1 MTTIAIVD
9 DQTLVRSGLRSIL
22 EKQPDFEIVGEAGD
36 GAAAIEICRV
46 LRPDIVLM
54 DIRMPGL
61 DGLEATRQ
69 LLAGPS
75 PAPCILVIT
84 TFDLDEYV
92 YKALKAGASGFLL
105 KDASPEQLVAAI
117 RAVAAG
123 DAPLAPQVTRRL
135 IEHYVTRPRP
145 EEGTYPVLNDLT
157 PRETDVLRAVAGG
170 LSNAEIARRLYLSE
184 ATVKAHITRLLSK
197 LGVRDRLQAAVFAYE
212 SGLVQPGATPD
223 AFAG

>member
-36 GAAAIEICRV
+36 GAAAIEVCRV
-46 LRPDIVLM
+46 LQPDVVLM
-54 DIRMPGL
+54 DIRMPVL
-61 DGLEATRQ
+61 DGLEATRR

-75 PAPCILVIT
+75 PAPRVLVIT
-84 TFDLDEYV
+84 TFDLDDYV

-117 RAVAAG
+117 RAVTVG

-135 IEHYVTRPRP
+135 IEHYVSRPRP
-145 EEGTYPVLNDLT
+145 EEGTYPVLEGLT
-157 PRETDVLRAVAGG
+157 PREIDVLRAVAGG
-170 LSNAEIARRLYLSE
+170 FSNAEIARRLYLSE
-184 ATVKAHITRLLSK
+184 ATVKAHVTHLLSK

-212 SGLVQPGATPD
+212 SGLVQPGASSDDVT
-223 AFAG
+223 G

>member
-36 GAAAIEICRV
+36 GAAAIEVCRV
-46 LRPDIVLM
+46 LQPDVVLM
-54 DIRMPGL
+54 DIRMPVL
-61 DGLEATRQ
+61 DGLEATRR

-75 PAPCILVIT
+75 PAPRILVIT
-84 TFDLDEYV
+84 TFDLDDYV

-117 RAVAAG
+117 RAVTVG

-135 IEHYVTRPRP
+135 IEHYVSRPRP
-145 EEGTYPVLNDLT
+145 EEGTYPVLEGLT
-157 PRETDVLRAVAGG
+157 PREIDVLRAVAGG
-170 LSNAEIARRLYLSE
+170 FSNAEIARRLYLSE
-184 ATVKAHITRLLSK
+184 ATVKAHVTHLLSK

-212 SGLVQPGATPD
+212 SGLVQPGASSDDVT
-223 AFAG
+223 G